1 MPMGQIVQ
9 MDCDRC
15 ELRTE
20 HYLLGY
26 GDTPTLCRCFRC
38 GQVKKYP
45 GLSAQT
51 KEPYPEDNRKPVV
64 VLWNRAPTGCP

>member
-1 MPMGQIVQ
+1 LLAEQIVK

-15 ELRTE
+15 RLRTE
-20 HYLLGY
+20 HYLLDY
-26 GDTPTLCRCFRC
+26 GDTPMLCRCLRC

-51 KEPYPEDNRKPVV
+51 KEPYPEDNLKPVYV
-64 VLWNRAPTGCP
+64 I